1 MPHHQQHIKLTMGF
15 LKSFFTGKV
24 ESAEEQ
30 AQKEEERRFDKLKY
44 DGVRATRSGQPDV
57 AIHCF
62 EEALKIRDDM
72 ETRDYLARTLISVDA
87 LPQAIAQ
94 LEALAQAAPDNTEIL
109 KQWARVA
116 YMQEDYA
123 TMEEVATKA
132 LAIDD
137 KDAATLYLKA
147 QAVAG
152 QGNTIAAIAL
162 LTQAIATDSQLA
174 PAYLMRARLLMG
186 MGDVKGAAEDANHLT
201 ATYGEGEET
210 LMLQAQ
216 VAHAQGDA
224 AKALEL
230 YGRVTELNPFSAEAY
245 KERGQVKYEQGDTK
259 GAQEDM
265 QKVLE
270 LNPNAL
276 ANVNGE
282 YSAEGVEHKVKQAYS
297 YMNPLGL

>member
-1 MPHHQQHIKLTMGF
+1 MGF

-30 AQKEEERRFDKLKY
+30 AQKEEAKRFDKLKY
-44 DGVRATRSGQPDV
+44 DGVRATRSGQPDI

-62 EEALKIRDDM
+62 EEALKIHEDM
-72 ETRDYLARTLISVDA
+72 EIRDYLARTLISVDA
-87 LPQAIAQ
+87 LPQAIEQ
-94 LEALAQAAPDNTEIL
+94 LQLLAQAAPDNTEIL

-116 YMQEDYA
+116 YMQEEY
-123 TMEEVATKA
+123 TMMEEVCTKA
-132 LAIDD
+132 LSMDD
-137 KDAATLYLKA
+137 KDATTLYLKA

-152 QGNTIAAIAL
+152 QGNTIPAIAL
-162 LTQAIATDSQLA
+162 LTQAITTDNTLA
-174 PAYLMRARLLMG
+174 SAYLMRARLLLS
-186 MGDVKGAAEDANHLT
+186 MGDTQGAAEDANHLT
-201 ATYGEGEET
+201 ANYGESEET

-216 VAHAQGDA
+216 VAHAQGDT
-224 AKALEL
+224 AKALQQ
-230 YGRVTELNPFSAEAY
+230 YDKVIELNPFSAEAY
-245 KERGQVKYEQGDTK
+245 KERGQVKYEQGNTQ

-297 YMNPLGL
+297 FMNPLGL

>member
-1 MPHHQQHIKLTMGF
+1 MGF

-30 AQKEEERRFDKLKY
+30 AQKEEAKLFDKLKY
-44 DGVRATRSGQPDV
+44 DGVRATRSGQPDI

-62 EEALKIRDDM
+62 EEALKIHEDM
-72 ETRDYLARTLISVDA
+72 EIRDYLARTLISVDA
-87 LPQAIAQ
+87 LPQAIEQ
-94 LEALAQAAPDNTEIL
+94 LQLLAQAAPDNTEIL

-116 YMQEDYA
+116 YMQEEYA
-123 TMEEVATKA
+123 MMEEVCTKA
-132 LAIDD
+132 LSMDD
-137 KDAATLYLKA
+137 KDATTLYLKA

-152 QGNTIAAIAL
+152 QGNTIPAIAL
-162 LTQAIATDSQLA
+162 LTQAITTDNTLA
-174 PAYLMRARLLMG
+174 SAYLMRARLLLS
-186 MGDVKGAAEDANHLT
+186 MGDTQGAAEDANHLT
-201 ATYGEGEET
+201 ANYGESEET

-216 VAHAQGDA
+216 VAHAQGDT
-224 AKALEL
+224 AKALQQ
-230 YGRVTELNPFSAEAY
+230 YDKVIELNPFSAEAY
-245 KERGQVKYEQGDTK
+245 KERGQVKYEQGNTQS
-259 GAQEDM
+259 AQEDM

-297 YMNPLGL
+297 FMNPLGL

>member
-1 MPHHQQHIKLTMGF
+1 M
-15 LKSFFTGKV
+15 

-30 AQKEEERRFDKLKY
+30 AQKEEEKRFDKLKY
-44 DGVRATRSGQPDV
+44 DGVRATRSGHADI

-62 EEALKIRDDM
+62 VEALKIHEDM
-72 ETRDYLARTLISVDA
+72 EIRDYLARTLISADA
-87 LPQAIAQ
+87 LPQAIEQ
-94 LEALAQAAPDNTEIL
+94 LKILAQAAPDNTEVL

-123 TMEEVATKA
+123 TMEEICTKA

-137 KDAATLYLKA
+137 KDAATLYLQA
-147 QAVAG
+147 QATAG
-152 QGNTIAAIAL
+152 QGNAIQAIAL
-162 LTQAIATDSQLA
+162 LTQAITTDSRLA
-174 PAYLMRARLLMG
+174 TAYLMRARLLLS
-186 MGDVKGAAEDANHLT
+186 MGDVKGAAEDADHLT
-201 ATYGEGEET
+201 QTYGESEET

-216 VAHAQGDA
+216 VAHVQGNA

-230 YGRVTELNPFSAEAY
+230 YGKVTELNPFSVEAY
-245 KERGQVKYEQGDTK
+245 KERGKVKYEQGDTK

>member
-1 MPHHQQHIKLTMGF
+1 MGF

-30 AQKEEERRFDKLKY
+30 AQKEEAKRFDKLKY
-44 DGVRATRSGQPDV
+44 DGVRATRSGQPDI

-62 EEALKIRDDM
+62 EEALKIHEDM
-72 ETRDYLARTLISVDA
+72 EIRDYLARTLISVDA
-87 LPQAIAQ
+87 LPQAIEQ
-94 LEALAQAAPDNTEIL
+94 LQLLAQAAPDNTEIL

-116 YMQEDYA
+116 YMQEEY
-123 TMEEVATKA
+123 TMMEEVCTKA
-132 LAIDD
+132 LSIDD
-137 KDAATLYLKA
+137 KDATTLYLKA

-152 QGNTIAAIAL
+152 QGNTIPAIAL
-162 LTQAIATDSQLA
+162 LTQAITTDNTLA
-174 PAYLMRARLLMG
+174 SAYLMRARLLLG
-186 MGDVKGAAEDANHLT
+186 MGDTQGAAEDANHLT
-201 ATYGEGEET
+201 ANYGESEET

-216 VAHAQGDA
+216 VAHAQGDT
-224 AKALEL
+224 AKALQQ
-230 YGRVTELNPFSAEAY
+230 YDKVIELNPFSAEAY
-245 KERGQVKYEQGDTK
+245 KERGQVKYEQGNTQ

-297 YMNPLGL
+297 FMNPLGL